1 MLGLSRQFKNV
12 SSPFTRLVAS
22 ASLSL
27 NFFCQRQTNRK
38 KVFFDWK
45 FRSTNRPGDT
55 LPLSRI
61 AEIFHQFS
69 VRSIPAN
76 HSLPINSFVIEALS
90 IQRCRTYRQEEEVLI
105 TGVSVDHMTKIIEKS
120 AFPLWGRVVPVIACK
135 DLYENKCSDFV
146 GNSASCR
153 RSNAAAASG

>member
-22 ASLSL
+22 ASLSI
-27 NFFCQRQTNRK
+27 NFFCQRQTKRN

-45 FRSTNRPGDT
+45 FRSANRPGGT
-55 LPLSRI
+55 LPLSPI
-61 AEIFHQFS
+61 PEIFDQFS

-76 HSLPINSFVIEALS
+76 PSLPINSYVIEALS

-120 AFPLWGRVVPVIACK
+120 AFQLWGRVVPAIACK
-135 DLYENKCSDFV
+135 DLYEIKFSDFV

-153 RSNAAAASG
+153 RITAAAASG